1 MPDVCA
7 VMDVFEKSG
16 WKREG
21 WEKAEIW
28 QFIGW
33 FWIS

>member
-7 VMDVFEKSG
+7 VMDGFEKYD
-16 WKREG
+16 WNREE
-21 WEKAEIW
+21 WEKAENW